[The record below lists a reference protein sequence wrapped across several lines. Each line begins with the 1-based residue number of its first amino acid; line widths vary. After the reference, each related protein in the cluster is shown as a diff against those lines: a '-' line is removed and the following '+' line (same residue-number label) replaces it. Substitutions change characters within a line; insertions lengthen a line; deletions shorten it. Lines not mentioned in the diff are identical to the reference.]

1 MDWAQ
6 VLVIIL
12 AVFLAIFLALA
23 IVLAILWIRVTM
35 QIKSVTGAAERTA
48 LKIETAAQNA
58 AKFATPL
65 TIINMVTKFMK
76 NNKSKSK

>member
-12 AVFLAIFLALA
+12 AIFLAIFLALA
-23 IVLAILWIRVTM
+23 IALTILWIRVTM
-35 QIKSVTGAAERTA
+35 QIKSITGAAERTA
-48 LKIETAAQNA
+48 LRLENAAQNA

-65 TIINMVTKFMK
+65 TIINLVSKFIK
-76 NNKSKSK
+76 DNKKSK